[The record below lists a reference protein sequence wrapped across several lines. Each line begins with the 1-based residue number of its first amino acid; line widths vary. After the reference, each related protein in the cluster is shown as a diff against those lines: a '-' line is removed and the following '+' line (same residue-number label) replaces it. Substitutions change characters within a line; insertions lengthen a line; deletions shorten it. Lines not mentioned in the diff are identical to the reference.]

1 MQMSVILCSH
11 GLLDWF
17 NKTILFYID
26 YRTENMMPNQIAQKK
41 KFKRKKKGS
50 SKYAA
55 NLGRRLMIFD
65 NGTYITVSEL
75 YNLPA
80 KFIVWNMKT
89 LYP

>member
-1 MQMSVILCSH
+1 
-11 GLLDWF
+11 
-17 NKTILFYID
+17 
-26 YRTENMMPNQIAQKK
+26 MPNQIAQKK

-80 KFIVWNMKT
+80 KFIV
-89 LYP
+89 